1 LQFSFYIIWV
11 LLNQTLNLLMRLPSV
26 LLSKPHKTPLPMLE
40 FFQSKS
46 FSSPDH
52 VKIISS
58 YPWILK
64 RSLEDQIVPAFD
76 FLENLL
82 QSLLLVMND
91 VFTP

>member
-1 LQFSFYIIWV
+1 
-11 LLNQTLNLLMRLPSV
+11 LP
-26 LLSKPHKTPLPMLE
+26 KLE
-40 FFQSKS
+40 FFQSKG
-46 FSSPDH
+46 FPSPDH

-82 QSLLLVMND
+82 QSD
-91 VFTP
+91 VVVIIAIKRSPRILNSNVENMACIVDVLRDNGVL

>member
-1 LQFSFYIIWV
+1 LQFSFYIIWF
-11 LLNQTLNLLMRLPSV
+11 LLNQTLNLVMSLPSV

-40 FFQSKS
+40 FFQSKG

>member
-1 LQFSFYIIWV
+1 
-11 LLNQTLNLLMRLPSV
+11 
-26 LLSKPHKTPLPMLE
+26 MLE
-40 FFQSKS
+40 FFQSKG

-64 RSLEDQIVPAFD
+64 RSLEDQMVPAFD

-82 QSLLLVMND
+82 QSLLLMMND